1 MMVDP
6 DGRDGVATINYEKK
20 TINIS
25 QTFYYNQNSEGLDK
39 NYYIKNKYIDNKS
52 YGQITITAEINL
64 LDQKGFS
71 SQTWNVNDGSND
83 WSVSFS
89 YNFIPLD
96 SDNEVENAL
105 VSDLAANA
113 LCFKQDLESNGE
125 WDPNTR
131 IITLG
136 PNKAGWSDA
145 RVETLVHEMGHSWGL
160 PEESFMS
167 ESPIFGDKE
176 NGKGTNKTGIMGYGN
191 NRAIQQYEVEYGV
204 KKLLNEIP
212 ENHSSTIEH
221 HIKGCDYN

>member
-1 MMVDP
+1 MVDP

-52 YGQITITAEINL
+52 YGPTTIPAGINMVS
-64 LDQKGFS
+64 KYGFS
-71 SQTWNVNDGSND
+71 KQTWKVNDGSCD
-83 WSVSFS
+83 WSVSFN
-89 YNFIPLD
+89 YEFIGLNSDDEVKQALD
-96 SDNEVENAL
+96 SNPKV
-105 VSDLAANA
+105 NA

-167 ESPIFGDKE
+167 ESPIFGGKE

-191 NRAIQQYEVEYGV
+191 HRTIQQYEVEFGV
-204 KKLLNEIP
+204 LKILNEISGD
-212 ENHSSTIEH
+212 HSSTIDY
-221 HIKGCDYN
+221 HIKGY